1 MGQKQSHL
9 KADKLLAYQPVDI
22 TSSNILSLK
31 RYEVL
36 KKLGEGSY
44 GSVRMIRER
53 AANQLYALKYIDKR
67 HSAPVLQTILQERNM
82 LEKVRHP
89 FISNLHYAFQDDRF
103 FFLVLDL
110 GDSGD
115 LRRHL
120 TRFTFSEETVRFWIA
135 ELACAVEYL
144 HRYCIVHRDIKPEN
158 ILLSSSGHVK
168 LADFNVAIKISVSQP
183 LIKGVSGT
191 FNYLAPEMHQ
201 DGPYTKQVDWWA
213 LGVVFFECIYSHAP
227 FFYIKN
233 KAKILDVMIS
243 PGLGFPDT
251 NPKVSEGCIKAMKLF
266 LQLYPPERVTSTI
279 EIFKSEFFNGIER
292 KALEAG
298 TLPNQHGEEVSGQI
312 HEPIY
317 QPSNLRLLKYINSE
331 MRISRETLEE
341 EFRFWL
347 KRRQKDEARRRKQ
360 QAAVVKVPVKQN
372 RKEGSMQCK
381 PRTSANVKDEFETGN
396 SEHQIVEMNLK
407 ESTPQEKQVQQEH
420 YKVKFKEAE
429 RGRNCLLHP
438 FSTLRKKLCADFVD
452 FKDKHAAEQKAPVV
466 WKNPA
471 IQENK
476 QASAKKK
483 VLKKRAA
490 ALKAKLEIQQN
501 FESFDFQSQNNE
513 CSMSPCRNLSTGS
526 SIQKSMTKTAAIGS
540 NNTDFKQ
547 PQTPTSNFSSHKM
560 SETTSL
566 DKSHVDEKEVEAQ
579 AGVLTRGDGQI
590 TPDMTLGLACTEKD
604 APTSS
609 FPTLQSPPESKFKEG
624 QAKEL
629 DEKSASYFSLAGNLT
644 RKQTLVDLDTGLPRG
659 VICLGSHGRKR
670 VEAAQ

>member
-1 MGQKQSHL
+1 MGQKQSQL
-9 KADKLLAYQPVDI
+9 KADRPPAYQPADF

-36 KKLGEGSY
+36 KQLGEGSY

-67 HSAPVLQTILQERNM
+67 HSAHVLQTILQERNM
-82 LEKVRHP
+82 LGRVRHP

-120 TRFTFSEETVRFWIA
+120 TRFTFSEQTVRFWIA

-144 HRYCIVHRDIKPEN
+144 HRNYIVHRDIKPEN

-227 FFYIKN
+227 FFYVKN
-233 KAKILDVMIS
+233 KAKILDTMIS
-243 PGLGFPDT
+243 PGLVFPDT
-251 NPKVSEGCIKAMKLF
+251 NPKVSEVCITAIKLF

-279 EIFKSEFFNGIER
+279 QIFNIEFFKGMER

-298 TLPNQHGEEVSGQI
+298 MLPIHQGDEVSDQI
-312 HEPIY
+312 HKPIY
-317 QPSNLRLLKYINSE
+317 QPSNLRVLKYINSE

-341 EFRFWL
+341 EFRIWS
-347 KRRQKDEARRRKQ
+347 KRRQKDEVRRRKQ
-360 QAAVVKVPVKQN
+360 QAAVVKVPVKQDHREASVQ
-372 RKEGSMQCK
+372 RKF
-381 PRTSANVKDEFETGN
+381 RETCQPNSSGN
-396 SEHQIVEMNLK
+396 PEQQIIKVISK
-407 ESTPQEKQVQQEH
+407 QSTPQEKQNRQEQ
-420 YKVKFKEAE
+420 YKVKSGEAKSS
-429 RGRNCLLHP
+429 GNCLLHP
-438 FSTLRKKLCADFVD
+438 LSTLRKKLGAG
-452 FKDKHAAEQKAPVV
+452 FKDKNPAVQKAPVV
-466 WKNPA
+466 WKKPSV
-471 IQENK
+471 QENK
-476 QASAKKK
+476 PTPANKK
-483 VLKKRAA
+483 LIKKRAA

-501 FESFDFQSQNNE
+501 FESFNFQYQNHE
-513 CSMSPCRNLSTGS
+513 ALMTSCRGLSTGS
-526 SIQKSMTKTAAIGS
+526 SIEKLMTKSAATGS
-540 NNTDFKQ
+540 NTDFKH
-547 PQTPTSNFSSHKM
+547 PQTPTSNFSTHKM
-560 SETTSL
+560 SKTTSL
-566 DKSHVDEKEVEAQ
+566 DKSHADEKEVEAE
-579 AGVLTRGDGQI
+579 AGATTRGDGQI
-590 TPDMTLGLACTEKD
+590 TQDMTLGLSCTEKEPPS
-604 APTSS
+604 AS
-609 FPTLQSPPESKFKEG
+609 FPTSQQPTEIKSKED
-624 QAKEL
+624 QTEDCDANS
-629 DEKSASYFSLAGNLT
+629 KSASYVSLAGNLT
-644 RKQTLVDLDTGLPRG
+644 RKQTLVDVDTGLPRG

-670 VEAAQ
+670 VEASQLKQAV